1 MRFRQDSN
9 IPVRVAIIG
18 FSSPRLHR
26 CRVAAYYLGQYLA
39 KSGYETV
46 GANVTGVFDDV
57 FCGVRS
63 VGGCSCALLE
73 SSHGDLHSPL
83 KCERLRIVSNRMSK
97 HRLLAS
103 MADMGVVIGGG
114 RASKRMIRKLLMQK
128 KPVWAYAES
137 GGIVAKE
144 LGSGVIVLDSM
155 ELIFQSMECY
165 YQQKMCGYTEL
176 TTGIN
181 VANG

>member
-1 MRFRQDSN
+1 MRFRQGSS
-9 IPVRVAIIG
+9 IPVRVAVIG
-18 FSSPRLHR
+18 FSSPRFHR

-39 KSGYETV
+39 KSGYMAV

-63 VGGCSCALLE
+63 LGGCSCALLE
-73 SSHGDLHSPL
+73 SSHSDLPNPL
-83 KCERLRIVSNRMSK
+83 KCERLRIVSNRMNK

-114 RASKRMIRKLLMQK
+114 RASKRIIFKLLMQK
-128 KPVWAYAES
+128 KPVWAYAGS

-144 LGSGVIVLDSM
+144 LGAGVIVLDSM
-155 ELIFQSMECY
+155 ELIFQAIENY
-165 YQQKMCGYTEL
+165 YQHQMSGYTEI
-176 TTGIN
+176 TPIIN
-181 VANG
+181 LASG